1 MLIRIA
7 VYLTLGLLCSGLGF
21 AWNTTEFWCFLGL
34 FWSAE
39 TLARSEG
46 EQLGVSR
53 VLSMHIMK
61 IANLKRMVSTL
72 EAGGDINHKELIEE
86 LHKEDKDYDNKDK
99 P

>member
-1 MLIRIA
+1 
-7 VYLTLGLLCSGLGF
+7 
-21 AWNTTEFWCFLGL
+21 
-34 FWSAE
+34 
-39 TLARSEG
+39 
-46 EQLGVSR
+46 
-53 VLSMHIMK
+53 MHIMK

>member
-1 MLIRIA
+1 MLVRL
-7 VYLTLGLLCSGLGF
+7 VLYTTLGLLCSGLGF

-39 TLARSEG
+39 TLARQEG
-46 EQLGVSR
+46 EAVGVSK

-61 IANLKRMVSTL
+61 IANLKHMVSRL
-72 EAGGDINHKELIEE
+72 EAGGDINHKDLIDELR
-86 LHKEDKDYDNKDK
+86 KEDRDYDNKDK